1 MPAMNTSRN
10 RSTLHVASTTPY
22 NRLIN
27 PSHSQNPTSQS
38 PLPTNFAQYL
48 SRVRTTPTSPPHIIP
63 TLQTQNI
70 TPRNHQPYE
79 PIAPSNP
86 TLSPPSMT
94 ARANEQHTITT

>member
-48 SRVRTTPTSPPHIIP
+48 SRPHGPPRSHPQSPKHDSRISR
-63 TLQTQNI
+63 L
-70 TPRNHQPYE
+70 
-79 PIAPSNP
+79 IAAPVS
-86 TLSPPSMT
+86 
-94 ARANEQHTITT
+94 RAND